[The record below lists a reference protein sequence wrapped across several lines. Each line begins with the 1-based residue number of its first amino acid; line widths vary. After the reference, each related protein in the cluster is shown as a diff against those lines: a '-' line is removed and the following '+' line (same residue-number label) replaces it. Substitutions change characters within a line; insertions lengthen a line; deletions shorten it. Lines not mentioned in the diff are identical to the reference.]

1 MAAVRRA
8 LALVLLLLLLPI
20 ALSAANTRLNLSRKF
35 PVVEAENRIWL
46 GTPDGLLQ
54 YNPGDDSFRRFPL
67 PIEDRSPR
75 IEQLRYAD
83 EWLWCVLDRG
93 LAALHVR
100 LNEWLY
106 FDAASGLPDDV
117 VNGLDF
123 QDSHVWVA
131 TPKGIARFDMLIE
144 EWETFAESRGKVEE
158 ILVEDENVWSIAAD
172 GFAEYSPRFEKWRR
186 FRLEGDSTARL
197 NRAFLLE
204 EELWLLSDRGLIR
217 FDIELRTRRRFFT
230 PFLQGENLLEL
241 QVEDGNVWG
250 ITRLGLYFYDREAE
264 TWLEFAGNSYLQGVT
279 LVDACVDRSE
289 IWVLTDRNLLVWNR
303 TGKEWEIFDYASG
316 LSASET
322 EVVYANGGMV
332 FLLGPEGIDYRLGAE
347 ESWRRHAVESRTG
360 GRRGR
365 HLLGKLFDDQ
375 EGGSISLG
383 EREWGGEGSHIS
395 LLRDYEGRF
404 QDGKDHS
411 SAASGTRFD
420 VKSRLAL
427 GEGRG
432 VTGFYNDVDYGE
444 VMYGA
449 RYRSRE
455 GGILREAG
463 WGDFRRETAELPFG
477 ETSSLFG
484 SHVWLQSGP
493 KTDRFKRSR
502 VTLKGFSG
510 ERRSQKR
517 FEYFPGTVG
526 RSLIQLRHPNLV
538 RGTEIVELDGV
549 RADGGNDYVLDYTS
563 GTLVFVREGLVN
575 ADTRIE
581 IEYEYYV
588 DEGND
593 RAHGAA
599 VDFSPHDDLAIRG
612 DWVRLSRDRA
622 EAATDLLAV
631 HGEARRRLGGY
642 DIRVVPGVA
651 FMPGPVV
658 DSTVRQDG
666 QGGWCGT
673 PCVPESD
680 GAAATY
686 LEGLASS
693 SRVRF
698 RTRYERYAPDYVGF
712 YRPQSVLGDVER
724 RFELHTTADVSEALR
739 LSGEWRSEWSVNPGG
754 GKSPTDRYG
763 NLGFLLHPVDWPS
776 WQLRYQDFH
785 TETAEGRLERSALQN
800 RWEYQLPASLSRRLL
815 LQRVDTEAFL
825 RFGQQMY
832 SEAAERGEEAFRQG
846 HVRLRTDIGDRFRG
860 SLFYRRGDRNAVEKG
875 NGESPISREER
886 LLFHLAHEEWRLV
899 QAHLRLEN
907 RLDRDFHADAAA
919 WDARL
924 DQFTQFDLR
933 LSPGRLWEQ
942 LSPLHFEFNA
952 NQSFRGR
959 GAIGKEVRGWVW
971 RPFLRDTRR
980 LESGQV
986 VRNFFVRNEF
996 RPVARWHLFSLVE
1009 WNVLEDEG
1017 GGNLPKTRSWRWS
1030 EKLDAKLGFK
1040 TRLNLQYREYSRNR
1054 RGEETTRFREPAAWI
1069 QHRWTPNL
1077 QSVFNASFRRTRFRE
1092 GEIRNFTHSWDGRCD
1107 LTLRKSRFLHIRRLE
1122 VRQEFSGTRRHTR
1135 GDDPERLHQLAA
1147 SSSLHLYP
1155 LHSTIVRGQFQVAWQ
1170 TDVLSSGGDRV
1181 DIGLNLRISLRF

>member
-1 MAAVRRA
+1 MAAARRT
-8 LALVLLLLLLPI
+8 LVSVLLLLLLLPTV
-20 ALSAANTRLNLSRKF
+20 LSAASTRLNLSRKF

-54 YNPGDDSFRRFPL
+54 YNPDDDSFLRFPL

-93 LAALHVR
+93 LAALHIR

-106 FDAASGLPDDV
+106 FDAANGLPADA

-131 TPKGIARFDMLIE
+131 TGKGIARFDMLIE
-144 EWETFAESRGKVEE
+144 EWETFEESQGNIED
-158 ILVEDENVWSIAAD
+158 ILVEDENVWSIAED

-186 FRLEGDSTARL
+186 FGLEGDSTVQL
-197 NRAFLLE
+197 NRTFLLE

-217 FDIELRTRRRFFT
+217 FDTELRTRRRFFT

-241 QVEDGNVWG
+241 QVEDGNVWSV
-250 ITRLGLYFYDREAE
+250 TRLGLYFYDREAE
-264 TWLEFAGNSYLQGVT
+264 TWLEFAGNSYLQGAS

-289 IWVLTDRNLLVWNR
+289 IWVLTDRNLLVWDR
-303 TGKEWEIFDYASG
+303 AGKEWEILDYASG
-316 LSASET
+316 LSTSGAEA
-322 EVVYANGGMV
+322 VYANGGMV
-332 FLLGPEGIDYRLGAE
+332 FLLGPQGIDYRLGAG

-365 HLLGKLFDDQ
+365 HLLGNLFDDD

-383 EREWGGEGSHIS
+383 EREWGWEGSHIS
-395 LLRDYEGRF
+395 LLRDYGGRF
-404 QDGKDHS
+404 GSGEDHS
-411 SAASGTRFD
+411 STASGARFD
-420 VKSRLAL
+420 VKSRFPL

-444 VMYGA
+444 VMYGT

-455 GGILREAG
+455 GDILREAG
-463 WGDFRRETAELPFG
+463 WGDFRRETADVPFG
-477 ETSSLFG
+477 ETASLFG
-484 SHVWLQSGP
+484 GHVWLQSGP
-493 KTDRFKRSR
+493 KTDRFKRSL

-510 ERRSQKR
+510 ERRSQKSY
-517 FEYFPGTVG
+517 EHFPGTAG
-526 RSLIQLRHPNLV
+526 RSLIQLRQRNLV
-538 RGTEIVELDGV
+538 RGTEVVELDGV
-549 RADGGNDYVLDYTS
+549 RANGGNDYVLDYTS

-575 ADTRIE
+575 ADTRID
-581 IEYEYYV
+581 IEYEYYI
-588 DEGND
+588 DEGHG

-599 VDFSPHDDLAIRG
+599 VDFSPHDDLAVRG
-612 DWVRLSRDRA
+612 DWVRLSGERA
-622 EAATDLLAV
+622 ESATDLLSV

-642 DIRVVPGVA
+642 DLRVVPGVA
-651 FMPGPVV
+651 FMP
-658 DSTVRQDG
+658 
-666 QGGWCGT
+666 
-673 PCVPESD
+673 ESD
-680 GAAATY
+680 GAAATH
-686 LEGLASS
+686 LEGLVSS
-693 SRVRF
+693 SKIRF
-698 RTRYERYAPDYVGF
+698 RTRYERYAPDYVSF

-724 RFELHTTADVSEALR
+724 RFELHTTADVSQALR
-739 LSGEWRSEWSVNPGG
+739 LSGEWRSERGCVPGG
-754 GKSPTDRYG
+754 GESPTDRYG
-763 NLGFLLHPVDWPS
+763 NLGFLLHPMAWPS
-776 WQLRYQDFH
+776 WQLSYRDFR

-815 LQRVDTEAFL
+815 LQRVDAEAFL
-825 RFGQQMY
+825 RFGRLTEEGTGGI
-832 SEAAERGEEAFRQG
+832 SEEGFRQG

-860 SLFYRRGDRNAVEKG
+860 SLFYRRSDRDAVEKG
-875 NGESPISREER
+875 DGESPLWRSER
-886 LLFHLAHEEWRLV
+886 LLFHLSHEKWRLA
-899 QAHLRLEN
+899 QLHLRLEN
-907 RLDRDFHADAAA
+907 RLDRDFHADAAE

-924 DQFTQFDLR
+924 DRFTQFDLR
-933 LSPGRLWEQ
+933 LSPGRLWER
-942 LSPLHFEFNA
+942 LSSLHFEFNV

-959 GAIGKEVRGWVW
+959 GAIGKEVDGWVW
-971 RPFLRDTRR
+971 RPFLRGTRR
-980 LESGQV
+980 LENGQV

-996 RPVARWHLFSLVE
+996 RPGVRWHLFSLVE
-1009 WNVLEDEG
+1009 WNVLEEEADG
-1017 GGNLPKTRSWRWS
+1017 DLPKTRSWRWS

-1040 TRLNLQYREYSRNR
+1040 TRLNLQYREFSRNR
-1054 RGEETTRFREPAAWI
+1054 RGEERTRYLEPAAWI

-1077 QSVFNASFRRTRFRE
+1077 QSVLNASFRRTRFGE
-1092 GEIRNFTHSWDGRCD
+1092 GEIHNLTHSWDGRCD

-1135 GDDPERLHQLAA
+1135 GDHPERFHQLAA

-1170 TDVLSSGGDRV
+1170 ADGLSREGDWV
-1181 DIGLNLRISLRF
+1181 DIGLNLRLSLRF